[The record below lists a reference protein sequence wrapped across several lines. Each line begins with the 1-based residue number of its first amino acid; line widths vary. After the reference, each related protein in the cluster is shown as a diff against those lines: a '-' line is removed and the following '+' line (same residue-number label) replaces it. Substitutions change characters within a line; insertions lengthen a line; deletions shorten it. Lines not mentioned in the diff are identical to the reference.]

1 MDHRA
6 SQIQTVRLAGGAV
19 SYHVNQPPES
29 LPAVRSQDLTVAW
42 DLARDAAEADA
53 WGVGRCFS
61 FRRAD
66 GTTCD
71 LALSDEDACCWAGAV
86 DAMANIGT
94 SYGLALCLRLLALV
108 DLLGRAQC
116 LPQLFRPAD
125 GRPTLHP
132 ALLATAAQVPLDGD
146 ARFDEAL
153 FRARLATVAPPT
165 SYLPGVEP

>member
-1 MDHRA
+1 MDYCA
-6 SQIQTVRLAGGAV
+6 SKIQTVRLACGAV
-19 SYHVNQPPES
+19 SYHVDLPPEL
-29 LPAVRSQDLTVAW
+29 LPAVRARDLTVAW

-86 DAMANIGT
+86 DALASIGT

-108 DLLGRAQC
+108 DLLGRTQC
-116 LPQLFRPAD
+116 LSHLFRLAR

-132 ALLATAAQVPLDGD
+132 ALLATAAYVPLDRD

-153 FRARLATVAPPT
+153 FRARLATVAPPI
-165 SYLPGVEP
+165 SQSPGVEP